1 MLGIDDVIGSIETGK
16 RADIVIWTMDPLKD
30 FRARIQ
36 QTMIAGKVVYK
47 EGDEMKCYC

>member
-1 MLGIDDVIGSIETGK
+1 MN
-16 RADIVIWTMDPLKD
+16 PLTD

-36 QTMIAGKVVYK
+36 ETMIAGKTVYR